1 MTSETK
7 YTLDDSASGK
17 NAYYVNCKVQSQ
29 SVAYCACLN
38 RQKIINTEAYPADW
52 SPCKDAARHKECK
65 ALAMRHEEMIA
76 GHAMFFKPRS
86 VIQSIASVASAAVD
100 YLRPMVTTTTAPAK
114 KSDALSI
121 IASGM
126 GTSTYADAIT
136 AAAKDHKVAV
146 SGAKPAAK
154 LPPALPE
161 KVALRPAKTVEKLV
175 MQPGESLP
183 DFLARLRAH
192 SSVTAAV

>member
-65 ALAMRHEEMIA
+65 ALEMRHEEMIA

-100 YLRPMVTTTTAPAK
+100 YFRPMATTAPAK

-121 IASGM
+121 IASGV

-161 KVALRPAKTVEKLV
+161 NVVMQPAKTAAKLV

-192 SSVTAAV
+192 SSVPAAV